1 MAELNRA
8 CFPSPRL
15 RRLRSSVFTTN
26 PLPLVL
32 ICASLFIYGCDRGE
46 AAAEDPRDA
55 EAVRLLQSYIR
66 IDTSNPPGGETAAA
80 RWLAGR
86 LEQHGLEPR
95 LLGDDADRL
104 SVYARLKGRSEGPAL
119 LLLHHLDVVPAA
131 AEEWSVDPFG
141 GEVKGGYVWGR
152 GAIDVKSLGIAH
164 LLAFEALAKRD
175 RPPSRDVI
183 FLGVADEES
192 GGVHGVGFLMAKH
205 PELFDG
211 VGWVLNEGGV
221 NEVIVDETRLWGVEI
236 DQKVPLWVEITA
248 SGSGGHA
255 AGRSGETSVTRLLAV
270 LDRVQRIEPERRV
283 VPSVQKYFQS
293 LAQVRRGRI
302 VEVMES
308 IDRYVESPLLDS
320 VLSPAYRSLLE
331 DTWTITVLDAGSRVN
346 VVPSTASAQIDIRL
360 LPGSETEPVIT
371 RLRALAG
378 DDAEVRVLLA
388 GRPATASPVGTE
400 LWDVLEA
407 ATSRREPKSIMGPM
421 VTAGATDSRFFRE
434 RGVVAY
440 GFSPFRINYYDL
452 ATAHGRDEKI
462 RRDWFVEGVHLMREI
477 VTAFCE

>member
-1 MAELNRA
+1 L
-8 CFPSPRL
+8 
-15 RRLRSSVFTTN
+15 
-26 PLPLVL
+26 LVL
-32 ICASLFIYGCDRGE
+32 LSLLFAACGRGE

-55 EAVRLLQSYIR
+55 EAVRLLQSYIQ

-80 RWLAGR
+80 RWLASR
-86 LEQHGLEPR
+86 LEQSGLESR
-95 LLGDDADRL
+95 LLGNDPERL
-104 SVYARLKGRSEGPAL
+104 SVYARLKGRGEGPAL
-119 LLLHHLDVVPAA
+119 LLLHHLDVVPAY

-141 GEVKGGYVWGR
+141 GELRGGYVWGR

-164 LLAFEALAKRD
+164 LLAFEALARRG

-192 GGVHGVGFLMAKH
+192 GGAHGAGLLVAEH

-221 NEVIVDETRLWGVEI
+221 NEVVVDQTRLWGVEI

-255 AGRSGETSVTRLLAV
+255 AGRSGETSVTRLLKV

-283 VPSVQKYFQS
+283 VPSVREYFQS

-302 VEVMES
+302 VEVMQS
-308 IDRYVESPLLDS
+308 IDRFVASPLLDS
-320 VLSPAYRSLLE
+320 VLSPAYLSLLE

-360 LPGSETEPVIT
+360 LPGSDTEPAIT
-371 RLRALAG
+371 RLRSLAG
-378 DDAEVRVLLA
+378 EDAEVRVLLA
-388 GRPATASPVGTE
+388 GRSATASPVGTE

-407 ATSRREPKSIMGPM
+407 ATGRREPKSIMGPM

-452 ATAHGRDEKI
+452 AAVHGRDEKI
-462 RRDWFVEGVHLMREI
+462 RRDWFVDGVHLMGEI
-477 VTAFCE
+477 VTAFCD

>member
-1 MAELNRA
+1 VILLR
-8 CFPSPRL
+8 PSYGVAL
-15 RRLRSSVFTTN
+15 LVASV
-26 PLPLVL
+26 LV
-32 ICASLFIYGCDRGE
+32 YGCDRGE

-66 IDTSNPPGGETAAA
+66 IDTSNPPGAETAAA
-80 RWLAGR
+80 RWLGER
-86 LEQHGLEPR
+86 LEQRGIEPR
-95 LLGDDADRL
+95 LLGDDPDRL
-104 SVYARLKGRSEGPAL
+104 SVYARLKGRGEGPAL
-119 LLLHHLDVVPAA
+119 LLLHHLDVVPAPA
-131 AEEWSVDPFG
+131 GEWSVDPFG
-141 GEVKGGYVWGR
+141 GELRGGYIWGR

-192 GGVHGVGFLMAKH
+192 GGAHGAGLLLSKH
-205 PELFDG
+205 PELFEG

-221 NEVIVDETRLWGVEI
+221 NEVIVDRTRLWGVEI

-255 AGRSGETSVTRLLAV
+255 AGRSGDTSVTRLLRV
-270 LDRVQRIEPERRV
+270 LDRVRRLEPERRV
-283 VPSVQKYFQS
+283 VPSVQEYFQS

-302 VEVMES
+302 VGVMQS

-320 VLSPAYRSLLE
+320 VLSPAYLSLLE
-331 DTWTITVLDAGSRVN
+331 DTWTITVLEAGSRVN
-346 VVPSTASAQIDIRL
+346 VVPSSASAQIDIRL
-360 LPGSETEPVIT
+360 LPGSDTEPVIA

-388 GRPATASPVGTE
+388 GRPAPASPVGTE

-407 ATSRREPKSIMGPM
+407 ATARREPKSIIGPM

-452 ATAHGRDEKI
+452 ATVHGRDEKI
-462 RRDWFVEGVHLMREI
+462 RRDYFLDGVHLMREI